1 MGMRRAYFSQLLMLI
16 CVTGAVRAQSAPP
29 HPVEDT
35 SPHSARLIDVDKDVK
50 LEVRDW
56 GGTGRPLILLAG
68 LGFDAHV
75 YDTFAPKLV
84 PAYHV
89 YAITR
94 RGFGASSFPKPDG
107 SNYSADRL
115 GDDILA
121 VMNALHIEKPV
132 LVGHSL
138 AGEELSSIGS
148 RYPEK
153 VAGLVYLDAGYG
165 YAYYNDKA
173 TQGDALIDW
182 AELRAE
188 FARFTSP
195 LAPRDQKAVTQ
206 HLLDVSLPRFQKDL
220 QRAAKSLQ
228 SAPDNAPAPP
238 NTAKV
243 LATLAIQ
250 SETEIYNGVKCPVLA
265 IYADPHAMGTP
276 ADDPAKRLARQA
288 EDAARVSEQ
297 ADAFQAGNPQAQV
310 VRLANADH
318 FVFRSNEAD
327 VLREMNAFIAT
338 LP

>member
-1 MGMRRAYFSQLLMLI
+1 M
-16 CVTGAVRAQSAPP
+16 
-29 HPVEDT
+29 D
-35 SPHSARLIDVDKDVK
+35 
-50 LEVRDW
+50 
-56 GGTGRPLILLAG
+56 
-68 LGFDAHV
+68 
-75 YDTFAPKLV
+75 
-84 PAYHV
+84 
-89 YAITR
+89 
-94 RGFGASSFPKPDG
+94 
-107 SNYSADRL
+107 
-115 GDDILA
+115 
-121 VMNALHIEKPV
+121 ALHIEKPV

-173 TQGDALIDW
+173 AQGDALMDW

-206 HLLDVSLPRFQKDL
+206 HLLDVSLPRFQNDL

-228 SAPDNAPAPP
+228 SAPDTAPAPP
-238 NTAKV
+238 NTPKV

-265 IYADPHAMGTP
+265 IYADPHALGTP
-276 ADDPAKRLARQA
+276 ADDQAKRLARQA

-297 ADAFQAGNPQAQV
+297 ADAFQAGNPQARV